1 MADIFR
7 IEQVAVITFGGI
19 PAETENEFIISVF
32 EAAYEQN
39 INIDMISKTYLS
51 TDCSSIGFSIDDEAI
66 PCFIKAIKP
75 LNLTKP
81 PMISCGNVKIV
92 IKSDD
97 MINEKGFALS
107 VFSILASLNTI
118 PLLIT
123 TAADE
128 ISVIIRESE
137 SEKAVEY
144 LKNLF

>member
-1 MADIFR
+1 MADIFLT
-7 IEQVAVITFGGI
+7 EQVSVITFGGI
-19 PAETENEFIISVF
+19 PAETENEFIMSLL
-32 EAAYEQN
+32 EAACKQD
-39 INIDMISKTYLS
+39 ISIDMISKAYLS
-51 TDCSSIGFSIDDEAI
+51 TDCSSVGFSIDDEAI
-66 PCFIKAIKP
+66 PRFIKAIKP

-92 IKSDD
+92 LRSEE

-107 VFSILASLNTI
+107 VFSILTSLNTI

-123 TAADE
+123 TAVDE

-137 SEKAVEY
+137 SENAVQY

>member
-1 MADIFR
+1 MTDIFCT
-7 IEQVAVITFGGI
+7 EQIAVITFGGI
-19 PAETENEFIISVF
+19 PAESENEFIMSVL
-32 EAAYEQN
+32 EAACECD
-39 INIDMISKTYLS
+39 INIDMISKAYLS

-66 PCFIKAIKP
+66 PRFIKAVKP

-92 IKSDD
+92 IKSED
-97 MINEKGFALS
+97 MITERGFALS
-107 VFSILASLNTI
+107 VFSVLSSLSTI

-123 TAADE
+123 TAIDE

-137 SEKAVEY
+137 AEKAVQY